1 MTLPTLIEYD
11 APVPPLAEL
20 PVSRAGWTLDVDRS
34 AVLVHDLQEYFLRP
48 YGPACGALQAAV
60 ENTAAI
66 LRAARAAGVPVFYTA
81 QTGDQQRDARGLQA
95 DLWGP
100 GMKAV
105 PEHTRIVDAVAP
117 APGETVLV
125 KHRYSAFQQSDLRD
139 RLRSRGRDQLVVTGV
154 YAHIGIA
161 ATALD
166 GFMQEVHPFV
176 VADAVAD
183 FGPEQ
188 HALALAQVASCSGV
202 VTTAAD
208 VVAAFGG
215 CGAVPGHADDGRG
228 AQHVELLREA
238 LTEGVDADFAAAA
251 LAAPGRDLF
260 EMGLNSLR
268 AFEVLDVLAEQGVDV
283 DFGVF
288 TRRPTVEHLLSEV
301 EAASLAGAQ

>member
-20 PVSRAGWTLDVDRS
+20 PASRAGWTLDVDRA

-48 YGPACGALQAAV
+48 YGPACGALRAAV

-81 QTGDQQRDARGLQA
+81 QTGDQQRDARGLQT

-105 PEHTRIVDAVAP
+105 PEHTTIVDEVAP

-125 KHRYSAFQQSDLRD
+125 KHRYSAFQQSDLRG

-161 ATALD
+161 ATAFD

-202 VTTAAD
+202 VTTAAE
-208 VVAAFGG
+208 VVDAFGG
-215 CGAVPGHADDGRG
+215 SGATSPGADEGRG
-228 AQHVELLREA
+228 VHLALLRAA
-238 LTEGVDADFAAAA
+238 LTEGTDSDFAEAA

-283 DFGVF
+283 DFGAF
-288 TRRPTVEHLLSEV
+288 TRRPTVEHLLGEV
-301 EAASLAGAQ
+301 EAASLANAR

>member
-11 APVPPLAEL
+11 APVPPRAEL
-20 PVSRAGWTLDVDRS
+20 PESRAGWVLDVDRA

-48 YGPACGALQAAV
+48 YGPACGAIRAAV

-81 QTGDQQRDARGLQA
+81 QTGDQALEQRGLQA

-105 PEHTRIVDAVAP
+105 PEHTRIVDQVAP

-125 KHRYSAFQQSDLRD
+125 KHRYSAFQQSDLRE

-161 ATALD
+161 ATAFD

-202 VTTAAD
+202 VTTAGD
-208 VVAAFGG
+208 VVAAFTPTGTTG
-215 CGAVPGHADDGRG
+215 VVAEEGEDTA
-228 AQHVELLREA
+228 HVALLREA
-238 LTEGVDADFAAAA
+238 LAEGVDAEFAAAA
-251 LAAPGRDLF
+251 LGAPERDLF

-268 AFEVLDVLAEQGVDV
+268 AFEVLDVLAEHGVDV
-283 DFGVF
+283 DFGAF

-301 EAASLAGAQ
+301 AAAGLVSAR